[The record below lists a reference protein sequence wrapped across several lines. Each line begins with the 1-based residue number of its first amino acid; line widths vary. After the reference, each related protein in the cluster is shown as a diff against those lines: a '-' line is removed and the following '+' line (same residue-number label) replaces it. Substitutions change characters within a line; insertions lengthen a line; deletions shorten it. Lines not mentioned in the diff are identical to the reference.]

1 MARVNKT
8 RFAILGFLL
17 LQPMSGYDMKKF
29 MMQSTNHFWMESDGQ
44 LYPIL
49 HKLIGEGLIT
59 SKEDNNGARK
69 KNVYSITDA
78 GIAEFRVWMDQTPD
92 EPVKRIEL
100 SLKTF
105 FGAYVPPSVL
115 IKHIEKEK
123 FLLEQRLDLVAKN
136 YKELDMQYAQHPAY
150 SYWKILLKRGELISN
165 AELQWTQ
172 EALEELKKIDEL
184 KSKNQ

>member
-8 RFAILGFLL
+8 RFAVLGFLL

-29 MMQSTNHFWMESDGQ
+29 MMQSTNYFWMESDGQ

-49 HKLIGEGLIT
+49 HKLISEGLIT

-69 KNVYSITDA
+69 KNVYSITQE
-78 GIAEFRVWMDQTPD
+78 GIKEFNKWMELTPD
-92 EPVKRIEL
+92 EPVKRVEL

-105 FGAYVPPSVL
+105 FGAHVPPGIL

-123 FLLEQRLDLVAKN
+123 FLLEQRLELVEKN
-136 YKELDMQYAQHPAY
+136 NKELDSQYVNHPAY
-150 SYWKILLKRGELISN
+150 KYWKLLLKRGELISN
-165 AELQWTQ
+165 AELSWAK
-172 EALEELKKIDEL
+172 EAVDLLKDL
-184 KSKNQ
+184 